1 MKFDEVQ
8 KKKIIIFL
16 KEGLPFILIK
26 GTKRAGNFILIIK
39 AVGTVNL

>member
-8 KKKIIIFL
+8 KKKFL

>member
-8 KKKIIIFL
+8 KKIMFF